1 MAIHDLKEQ
10 MARLPHQPGVYIYS
24 NAAGETLYVGKAR
37 SLRDRVRSYLGAYGT
52 SPRHDALLDEA
63 ARVEVI
69 VTDSVVEALALEN
82 NLIKQRYPRY
92 NILLRDDKNYPYLQL
107 TTTEPFPRVLV
118 ARGVER
124 NGDYF
129 AGPFLPAKLARRT
142 MGLTHKMFGIRSCN
156 EIITGLRPR
165 PCLEYDIGRCLAP
178 CVATLCTQERYALA
192 VDDTK
197 LFLEGRNEELAL
209 QLRDRMA
216 SAAAAERYEEAAL
229 LRDAIRTVEAVGERQ
244 QKMATAGLNDR
255 DVIGLKVGTQGVV
268 VQVFVFRG
276 GRVIERFELQTGLDQ
291 EGDGAGHGFSPTIS
305 EAELLEIALQQLY
318 TENVPPPEVHV
329 PLEPADQ
336 DVLEAWLTARAER
349 KVRILVPQRGDKKDM
364 VELAQRNAAFAYRTR
379 FDTEATAHYDALDLL
394 KGILKLPALPRRI
407 ECFDISTIHGSE
419 TVASMVVCE
428 DGRMKKSEY
437 RKYRIRGPGAPGA
450 QGAQGAQGAGAP
462 GSPGAA
468 GAAGAPG
475 APGAPG
481 ATGAMAGS
489 SAVAPAGAKA
499 DDFAAMKEVVG
510 RRYRKVLEQGGPFPD
525 LIVVDGGTGQLN
537 AAYDALEGIG
547 LANLIAIGLA
557 KKEELVFSRESEWP
571 VAIDPHSPAL
581 RLLQRIRDEAHRF
594 AVTFHRQQRSSRDL
608 RSELD
613 EIAGVGARRRK
624 QLLTHFGSVQG
635 VRRATREEL
644 TRVVGAKA
652 ASAIIEHFASAT

>member
-1 MAIHDLKEQ
+1 MPIHDLKEQ

-63 ARVEVI
+63 ARVDVI

-107 TTTEPFPRVLV
+107 TTTEAFPRVVV
-118 ARGVER
+118 ARAVEK
-124 NGDYF
+124 NGDFF

-156 EIITGLRPR
+156 EVITGFRAR

-178 CVATLCTQERYALA
+178 CVATICTEERYSVA
-192 VDDTK
+192 VADTRM
-197 LFLEGRNEELAL
+197 FLEGRNEELVDH
-209 QLRDRMA
+209 LRERM
-216 SAAAAERYEEAAL
+216 AAAAADERYEEAAH
-229 LRDAIRTVEAVGERQ
+229 LRDAIRTVEAVRERQ

-255 DVIGLKVGTQGVV
+255 DVIGLKLGTEGAV

-276 GRVIERFELQTGLDQ
+276 GRVIERFELQTDFG
-291 EGDGAGHGFSPTIS
+291 GSS
-305 EAELLEIALQQLY
+305 EAELLEVALQQLY
-318 TENVPPPEVHV
+318 AENVPPPEIHV
-329 PLEPADQ
+329 PLEPSDK
-336 DVLEAWLTARAER
+336 DVLEAWLAARAER
-349 KVRILVPQRGDKKDM
+349 KVRIVVPQRGDKKDM
-364 VELAQRNAAFAYRTR
+364 VDLAQRNAAFSYRTR
-379 FDTEATAHYDALDLL
+379 FDKEATAHYDALDLL
-394 KGILKLPALPRRI
+394 KGILKLPTLPRRI
-407 ECFDISTIHGSE
+407 ECFDISTIQGSE

-437 RKYRIRGPGAPGA
+437 RKFRVRGTYAESALPPRAKENGPAPFRQDGL
-450 QGAQGAQGAGAP
+450 
-462 GSPGAA
+462 
-468 GAAGAPG
+468 
-475 APGAPG
+475 
-481 ATGAMAGS
+481 
-489 SAVAPAGAKA
+489 PAGRVL

-510 RRYRKVLEQGGPFPD
+510 RRYRKLLEQGGPFPD
-525 LIVVDGGTGQLN
+525 LIVIDGGKGQLN
-537 AAYDALEGIG
+537 AAYEALEEIG
-547 LANLIAIGLA
+547 LANLVAVGLA
-557 KKEELVFSRESEWP
+557 KKEELVFSRDSDLP
-571 VAIDPHSPAL
+571 IGIDPHSPAL

-594 AVTFHRQQRSSRDL
+594 AVTFHRQQRASRDL

-613 EIAGVGARRRK
+613 VIPGVGARRRK
-624 QLLTHFGSVQG
+624 QLLTQFGSVQG

-652 ASAIIEHFASAT
+652 ANAIIEYFTNAT

>member
-1 MAIHDLKEQ
+1 MRPLARASPVAYPMAIHDLKEQ

-107 TTTEPFPRVLV
+107 TSTEAYPRVLV

-156 EIITGLRPR
+156 EVITGLRPR

-178 CVATLCTQERYALA
+178 CVAALCTQERYALA
-192 VDDTK
+192 VADTR
-197 LFLEGRNEELAL
+197 LFLEGRNEELAG
-209 QLRDRMA
+209 QLRTRMM
-216 SAAAAERYEEAAL
+216 SAAAGERYEEAAQ
-229 LRDAIRTVEAVGERQ
+229 LRDAIRTVEAVRERQ

-255 DVIGLKVGTQGVV
+255 DVIGIKLGTEGAV

-276 GRVIERFELQTGLDQ
+276 GRVIERFELQTDVAANA
-291 EGDGAGHGFSPTIS
+291 GAGEASARPVRPGGWDFSPAAGIS
-305 EAELLEIALQQLY
+305 EAELLEITLQQLY
-318 TENVPPPEVHV
+318 AENVPPPEVHV
-329 PLEPADQ
+329 GVEPTDK
-336 DVLEAWLTARAER
+336 DVLETWLSVRAER

-364 VELAQRNAAFAYRTR
+364 VGLAERNAAFAYRNR
-379 FDTEATAHYDALDLL
+379 FDTDATAHYDALDLL

-407 ECFDISTIHGSE
+407 ECFDISTNQGSE

-437 RKYRIRGPGAPGA
+437 RKYRVRLGA
-450 QGAQGAQGAGAP
+450 QGAQSAQGA
-462 GSPGAA
+462 
-468 GAAGAPG
+468 
-475 APGAPG
+475 
-481 ATGAMAGS
+481 
-489 SAVAPAGAKA
+489 AKA
-499 DDFAAMKEVVG
+499 DDFAAMNEVVG
-510 RRYRKVLEQGGPFPD
+510 RRYRKLLEQGGPFPD
-525 LIVVDGGTGQLN
+525 LIVIDGGKGQLN
-537 AAYDALEGIG
+537 AAYEALKAIG
-547 LANLIAIGLA
+547 LTNLIAIGLA
-557 KKEELVFSRESEWP
+557 KKEELVFASDSEWP
-571 VAIDPHSPAL
+571 IAIEPHSSAL

-613 EIAGVGARRRK
+613 VIAGVGPRRRK
-624 QLLTHFGSVQG
+624 QLLTQFGSVHG

-644 TRVVGAKA
+644 TRVVGSKA
-652 ASAIIEHFASAT
+652 ASAIIEYFANAT